1 MKCAHKWARCYW
13 MTRKTWLWQAESGF
27 MRLIL
32 DCLYVARVLTCSMCG
47 SADLPKNSRQPH
59 LQKVIC
65 AITSDLSWDKKV
77 TYKTLWELALSDSNN
92 PAGSQIMIYVLWL
105 ESARGSNVCVYG
117 SRAPRRSIGATQR
130 EYIWCKIASSVYNSI
145 WSLWERQANTAW
157 YIAPVSRHGR
167 SIHTKIHL
175 SLRSQM
181 IRLIC
186 CEHSYF

>member
-1 MKCAHKWARCYW
+1 MPKPAMECMWICVN
-13 MTRKTWLWQAESGF
+13 TEIT
-27 MRLIL
+27 
-32 DCLYVARVLTCSMCG
+32 G
-47 SADLPKNSRQPH
+47 SRIFKSPH
-59 LQKVIC
+59 HIC
-65 AITSDLSWDKKV
+65 AITSDKNV
-77 TYKTLWELALSDSNN
+77 TYKTLQGLALSDSNN
-92 PAGSQIMIYVLWL
+92 PAGGQIMIYVLWL
-105 ESARGSNVCVYG
+105 QSAWDSNVYVYG
-117 SRAPRRSIGATQR
+117 SWASHCSIGATQR

-145 WSLWERQANTAW
+145 WSLWERQANTVW

>member
-1 MKCAHKWARCYW
+1 MHKWARCYW
-13 MTRKTWLWQAESGF
+13 MTRKTWRRQAESGF
-27 MRLIL
+27 IRLIPV
-32 DCLYVARVLTCSMCG
+32 CLYVVCLN
-47 SADLPKNSRQPH
+47 LPLCASRETAGGGILKSPPH
-59 LQKVIC
+59 VC
-65 AITSDLSWDKKV
+65 AITSDLSSDKKV
-77 TYKTLWELALSDSNN
+77 TYKTLRGLALSDSNN
-92 PAGSQIMIYVLWL
+92 PAGGQIMIYVLWL
-105 ESARGSNVCVYG
+105 ESARGSNAYVYG
-117 SRAPRRSIGATQR
+117 SWASHCSIGATQG

>member
-1 MKCAHKWARCYW
+1 
-13 MTRKTWLWQAESGF
+13 MTRKTWLSQAELRF
-27 MRLIL
+27 TQLICA
-32 DCLYVARVLTCSMCG
+32 CLYVVCMPTLTV
-47 SADLPKNSRQPH
+47 RQTCLYLWGEKQPTPPH
-59 LQKVIC
+59 IR
-65 AITSDLSWDKKV
+65 AITSDLSSDKKV
-77 TYKTLWELALSDSNN
+77 TYKTLWGLALSDSNN
-92 PAGSQIMIYVLWL
+92 PAGGQIMIYILWL
-105 ESARGSNVCVYG
+105 ESARGSNVYIYG
-117 SRAPRRSIGATQR
+117 SRASHCSIGATQR

-186 CEHSYF
+186 CKHSYF